1 MTARR
6 TFTAGLFL
14 IAGAVV
20 TSGVALTCAVRSNLI
35 YESSSVA
42 HVDSSILVARV
53 ARHQDAFECSNFSG
67 FGIRHVRALDLP
79 PGNGGFL
86 TTLFEQMSVPGT
98 DGRKVMSV
106 VFDGIIFGVAGF
118 EEVAAGWPWKAYR
131 GWRIWPAPPRPPGQ
145 RRRCGTM
152 MPRIDPEYAHCAAVP
167 ARVGSFRYEALV
179 PLRPIWYGLLA
190 DSVFYGFLIWVTVR
204 MIVALRARNRVR
216 RGMCP
221 RCRYPIGI
229 SPFCTECGSPLPERA
244 TPPSGARSVPLVAR
258 EAETSWPAESSAA
271 LRSS

>member
-20 TSGVALTCAVRSNLI
+20 TSGVALACAVRSNLI

-86 TTLFEQMSVPGT
+86 TTLFDQISVPGT
-98 DGRKVMSV
+98 DGRKVMSA
-106 VFDGIIFGVAGF
+106 VFDGVLLGVAGF
-118 EEVAAGWPWKAYR
+118 DEVVAGWPCKAFR
-131 GWRIWPAPPRPPGQ
+131 GWRIWPAPPRPPTRG
-145 RRRCGTM
+145 RRCGFGM
-152 MPRIDPEYAHCAAVP
+152 IRIDPEYAHCAAVP

-190 DSVFYGFLIWVTVR
+190 DSVFYGFLIWAVIR
-204 MIVALRARNRVR
+204 AIGLLRARHRIC
-216 RGMCP
+216 GGLCP
-221 RCRYPIGI
+221 RCRYPIGV
-229 SPFCTECGSPLPERA
+229 SPVCTECGSALPGQG
-244 TPPSGARSVPLVAR
+244 TDPSGARFA
-258 EAETSWPAESSAA
+258 
-271 LRSS
+271 